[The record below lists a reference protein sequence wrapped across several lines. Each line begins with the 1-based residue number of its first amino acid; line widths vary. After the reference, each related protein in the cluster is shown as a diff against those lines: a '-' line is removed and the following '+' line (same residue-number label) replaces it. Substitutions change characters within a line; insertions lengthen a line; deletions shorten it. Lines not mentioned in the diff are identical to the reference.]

1 MTNDEHPERRDL
13 TIRQS
18 IWIDATPARVYSA
31 LTTPEELVH
40 WFVSDIES
48 EFRKGA
54 DIRFEFASCNTTL
67 AGRYLE
73 LEPDRRVVFR
83 FDKSRVTFTLE
94 PHDGGTRVQLINEE
108 LPRDFDSVIGQSE
121 GWAAYLCNLK
131 VWIELKRDLRADQP
145 AGTILPR

>member
-1 MTNDEHPERRDL
+1 MTKDESPEHRDV

-18 IWIDATPARVYSA
+18 IWIDATPERVYRA
-31 LTTPEELVH
+31 LTTRDELVH

-48 EFRKGA
+48 EFREGA
-54 DIRFEFASCNTTL
+54 DIRFEFASCNVTL

-73 LEPDRRVVFR
+73 LEPDRRVVFL

-94 PHDGGTRVQLINEE
+94 PHDGGTRVLLINEK
-108 LPRDFDSVIGQSE
+108 LPRDFDLAIGQSE

-131 VWIELKRDLRADQP
+131 VWIELDRDLRADQP
-145 AGTILPR
+145 TGTILPK